1 MSQST
6 DVTQV
11 VPLAETPQAQ
21 VDNEQTQAM
30 PLVTLPAAVPAVV
43 VPPVPPGFHPERARL
58 VHLHRVL
65 GRILSTPLLPPPD
78 RADLHA
84 YGNGVELLVR
94 DDLNST
100 ALVPFAALF
109 GGTPTSED
117 RASTWAESGMQ
128 RYAELLTVIDGV
140 EVRVWSLTDL
150 PVAEKPVAEPCTHEV
165 SHMRICVGCGESLEP
180 TEAEAAAFAAEP
192 EPQHDPAPAPQ
203 PETPAEHPEA
213 A

>member
-6 DVTQV
+6 DSTQPMPQHGPEATVETQV
-11 VPLAETPQAQ
+11 VSLQQGLGAQ
-21 VDNEQTQAM
+21 S
-30 PLVTLPAAVPAVV
+30 LPVAAVPFA
-43 VPPVPPGFHPERARL
+43 PGFHPERPRL
-58 VHLHRVL
+58 QHLHRVL

-78 RADLHA
+78 RANLHA
-84 YGNGVELLVR
+84 YGYGIEILVR

-117 RASTWAESGMQ
+117 RDSQWAESGRQ
-128 RYAELLTVIDGV
+128 RYAELLTVVDGV

-150 PVAEKPVAEPCTHEV
+150 PVVEKPVAEPV
-165 SHMRICVGCGESLEP
+165 
-180 TEAEAAAFAAEP
+180 AEAAEP
-192 EPQHDPAPAPQ
+192 EPVYEPAPAPQ
-203 PETPAEHPEA
+203 PEHPEA